1 MDTTQICKAE
11 FGSAAH
17 DVDNSWDDELQK
29 LEQTLPKEEGW
40 ISGMSLYL
48 YQGFW
53 CSGASVRDLKPVIS
67 FQKHFKAID
76 SDVIIVTIPK
86 CGTTWL
92 KALAFSTLYRD
103 RFASDQNPLLTF
115 TPHQLVRFLQY
126 DVYLQNPCPRLE
138 KNCVYKPRA
147 FATHVPYASL
157 PTSIKDSHWVPFTE
171 HEEKQGVVEEIAKIC
186 SFEKLKE
193 LEVNKKGSHIM
204 GIPHKEFFRKGK
216 VGDWSY
222 LTPSMVERLEKLIH
236 EKMEKSEISKTTSG
250 SSLDDELQK
259 LRHFQAFESDV
270 IIATF
275 PKCGTTWLN
284 ALAFSTLY
292 RNQFAM
298 DEHPLLTVNP
308 DQLVRQIEFDVY
320 LNNPCPDLENINVY
334 KPGASLENANKIL
347 FLKYEDL
354 KDDISSQLKHL
365 AMFLGVPFTKDE
377 EKQGVVEEIAK
388 ICSFER
394 LEELEVNK
402 KGSRIAGVPHK
413 SFFRKGKVGDW
424 SNYFTP
430 SMVERMEDL
439 IQQKFDNSGLT
450 FKLSSYTP
458 KA

>member
-157 PTSIKDSHWVPFTE
+157 PTSIKDSHC
-171 HEEKQGVVEEIAKIC
+171 KIVYLC
-186 SFEKLKE
+186 RNPMDMFISFWLFADK
-193 LEVNKKGSHIM
+193 
-204 GIPHKEFFRKGK
+204 FR
-216 VGDWSY
+216 DENQEA
-222 LTPSMVERLEKLIH
+222 L
-236 EKMEKSEISKTTSG
+236 
-250 SSLDDELQK
+250 SLDE
-259 LRHFQAFESDV
+259 AFDKFYHGIYAYGPFFYHV
-270 IIATF
+270 
-275 PKCGTTWLN
+275 
-284 ALAFSTLY
+284 
-292 RNQFAM
+292 
-298 DEHPLLTVNP
+298 
-308 DQLVRQIEFDVY
+308 
-320 LNNPCPDLENINVY
+320 
-334 KPGASLENANKIL
+334 
-347 FLKYEDL
+347 
-354 KDDISSQLKHL
+354 
-365 AMFLGVPFTKDE
+365 LG
-377 EKQGVVEEIAK
+377 
-388 ICSFER
+388 
-394 LEELEVNK
+394 
-402 KGSRIAGVPHK
+402 
-413 SFFRKGKVGDW
+413 
-424 SNYFTP
+424 Y
-430 SMVERMEDL
+430 
-439 IQQKFDNSGLT
+439 
-450 FKLSSYTP
+450 
-458 KA
+458 